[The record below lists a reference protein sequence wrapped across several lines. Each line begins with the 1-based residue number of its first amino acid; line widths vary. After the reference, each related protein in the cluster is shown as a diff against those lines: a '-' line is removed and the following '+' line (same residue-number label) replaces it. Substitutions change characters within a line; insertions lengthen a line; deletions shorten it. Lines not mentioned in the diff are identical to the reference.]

1 MRRKKLVILEL
12 FIVISISIC
21 VISII
26 FSLYFICSN
35 LGRTILNVNNSN
47 REKIK
52 EMFRESE
59 NYKEIYNIDD
69 VKKIQFFLAFNDLE
83 FTLYYKNGE
92 EKVIYDD
99 DLYELREYIKEKGY
113 SKAGYYVAIDAII
126 ILICIG
132 LNKTR
137 KKLSDK
143 IDLLDKQEE

>member
-59 NYKEIYNIDD
+59 NYKEIYNIND

>member
-21 VISII
+21 VISVI

-52 EMFRESE
+52 EMFRKSE
-59 NYKEIYNIDD
+59 NYNEIYNIDD

-99 DLYELREYIKEKGY
+99 DLYELRKYIKEKGY